1 MIQWL
6 TNSGSNL
13 MTAFPYYDEE
23 MLNEQMKMLREE
35 LNHFREDMKEWRH
48 EFREETKRNDK

>member
-1 MIQWL
+1 MA
-6 TNSGSNL
+6 NKFRFEFDDS
-13 MTAFPYYDEE
+13 FPFYDEE

-35 LNHFREDMKEWRH
+35 LNHFREDMKDWRH